1 MATEKGPVDKSVPS
15 GNKNKTIKT
24 LREIMKSIPKNAGVG
39 AGAAIEQLIKNFP
52 KDFLPRRRL
61 LKGDAGKQNP
71 QLMPTTKLIERNVPR
86 GEKPNMLDVAGG
98 AKTVRVAKGGLIKKK
113 KSKKSGR
120 AAKRGYGIAKRG

>member
-39 AGAAIEQLIKNFP
+39 AGAAIDQLIKNLP
-52 KDFLPRRRL
+52 KDFLSRRRKL
-61 LKGDAGKQNP
+61 RENVGEQTP
-71 QLMPTTKLIERNVPR
+71 QLMPTTNLIERKVPR